1 MMRKEL
7 VMMLPLMMIM
17 ATVHIKKHININQML
32 EKHKFSKIL
41 QHVFISWAQTSLPI
55 QNILPLQT
63 APQALALRA
72 IMGEIDFHVFVL
84 GSKLSPVRKDIPT

>member
-41 QHVFISWAQTSLPI
+41 QHVFIS
-55 QNILPLQT
+55 
-63 APQALALRA
+63 
-72 IMGEIDFHVFVL
+72 
-84 GSKLSPVRKDIPT
+84 